1 MFSARLSKPFWLFCG
16 DLMIPFF
23 QSFGAAAA
31 LPEIALAILA
41 MVLLLEG
48 VFSSRVTSAA
58 IRWAAVAAF
67 IVTGAL
73 VIWKTGEGRVYGF
86 EGAYVVDDFARFMK
100 VLALIGAA
108 ITLIMSGKYPVLIM
122 LATIGMLLMI
132 SANDLISLYMG
143 IELQSLAL
151 YVVAALNRDNAK
163 SSEAGLK
170 YFVLGALSSG
180 MLLYGSSL
188 VYGLTGHTQFAEIA
202 KALSLSGSNLG
213 IIFGLVFI
221 IAGLAFKVSAVP
233 FHMWTPDVY
242 EGAPT
247 PVTAFFAAA
256 PKIAAIALFTRVM
269 VGPFANIIH
278 DWQQIVV
285 LISIA
290 SMALGAFAAIGQDN
304 IKRLLAYSSIANM
317 GFALVGLAAGT
328 IEGVQGVL
336 VYMLIY
342 LVTTLGV
349 FACVLSMRR
358 NGVYVEKISDLSGLG
373 KTNKGLAFMLA
384 MLMFSLA
391 GIPPLAGFFGKLFVF
406 LAAVKAGL
414 WVLAV
419 LGVVASVVGAYY
431 YLRIIKIMYF
441 DEPAPAF
448 DAMDGEVKWVVYLSG
463 LFVLLFGLFAQPLL
477 SIAISAASSLF

>member
-1 MFSARLSKPFWLFCG
+1 M
-16 DLMIPFF
+16 MIPFF
-23 QSFGAAAA
+23 QTIGAAAA
-31 LPEIALAILA
+31 LPEICLAIIA
-41 MVLLLEG
+41 MFLLLES
-48 VFSSRVTSAA
+48 VFSSRVTSAV
-58 IRWAAVAAF
+58 IRWAAVAGFA
-67 IVTGAL
+67 VVAAM
-73 VIWKTGEGRVYGF
+73 VVWKTGAGRVYAF
-86 EGAYVVDDFARFMK
+86 DGAFVVDDFARFMK
-100 VLALIGAA
+100 VLALLGSAV
-108 ITLIMSGKYPVLIM
+108 TLIMSGKYLLRTKMDSEEYPVLIM
-122 LATIGMLLMI
+122 LATVGMLLMI

-151 YVVAALNRDNAK
+151 YVVAAINRDSAK

-180 MLLYGSSL
+180 MLLYGASL
-188 VYGLTGHTQFAEIA
+188 VYGLTGHTQFVEIA
-202 KALSLSGSNLG
+202 KSLSLTGSNLG
-213 IIFGLVFI
+213 ILFGIVFI
-221 IAGLAFKVSAVP
+221 NAGLAFKVSAVP

-256 PKIAAIALFTRVM
+256 PKIAAITLFTRVM

-285 LISIA
+285 LISTA
-290 SMALGAFAAIGQDN
+290 SMALGAFAAIGQNN
-304 IKRLLAYSSIANM
+304 IKRLLAYSSIGNM

-328 IEGVQGVL
+328 TEGVQGVL

-342 LVTTLGV
+342 LITTLGV

-358 NGVYVEKISDLSGLG
+358 NGVYVEMISDLAGLG

-441 DEPAPAF
+441 DEAASAF
-448 DAMDGEVKWVVYLSG
+448 DVMDGEVKWVVYVSG

-477 SIAISAASSLF
+477 SIAIQAAASLF